1 MPAYIIL
8 SKFTEQGVRTVK
20 DTTKRAEAARK
31 SIEAGGGRVI
41 GIWWTQGRFDS
52 VIIVETPDEATA
64 MTLLLAT
71 GMQGNISTETMRAFS
86 EKEMADII
94 ARLP

>member
-1 MPAYIIL
+1 MADGVEI
-8 SKFTEQGVRTVK
+8 TEPPQPPERGVKAST
-20 DTTKRAEAARK
+20 
-31 SIEAGGGRVI
+31 
-41 GIWWTQGRFDS
+41 WN
-52 VIIVETPDEATA
+52 
-64 MTLLLAT
+64 LLLAT